1 MKQAICI
8 FEDEGYENLLP
19 LVYLRPAY
27 DLLCGILTLREKIVH
42 RFPKAKLILHTRNYL
57 TNFVKEKNPDF
68 PVNEF
73 DAENITFINGRL
85 LVDDSIAAAIKKLK
99 DDSLLFCD
107 KNVAAAKLS
116 KNNYAKIIFTD
127 GKINF
132 EQLTDIDEVYSDAK
146 FIDYPWNLVNNNGSE
161 IENDFALL
169 TKTSK
174 KNSKKFKAVEII
186 NKKNVFIGKRAQID
200 PYAVLDASNGPI
212 YIGNDARIMSH
223 ASIEGPAYIGEGSVV
238 KMHASIYHN
247 TSVGKICKV
256 GGEVENS
263 IIHSYS
269 NKQHEGFLGHS
280 YLGSWVNIGA
290 STNNSDL
297 KNNYGLVE
305 VLLNN
310 KPVNSGS
317 QFVGLFM
324 GDHSKTGI
332 NTMFNTGTVA
342 GVSCNI
348 FGNGFPRKFIPSFS
362 WCGSDSLKEY
372 DLQKAL
378 ETAQSVMERRNVE
391 ATDTEKELLRTVFE
405 LTRNE
410 RQTFGSK

>member
-1 MKQAICI
+1 MKQVICI

-19 LVYLRPAY
+19 LVYLRPTY
-27 DLLCGILTLREKIVH
+27 DLLCGILTLREKIS
-42 RFPKAKLILHTRNYL
+42 RCFPKSEIILHTRNYL
-57 TNFVKEKNPDF
+57 ADFVKEKNPNSA
-68 PVNEF
+68 VNEF
-73 DAENITFINGRL
+73 DAESITFINGRL
-85 LVDDSIAAAIKKLK
+85 LINDSIAATIKKLK
-99 DDSLLFCD
+99 DNSLLLCN
-107 KNVAAAKLS
+107 KNIAAAKLS
-116 KNNYAKIIFTD
+116 KNRYAKIFSTD

-132 EQLTDIDEVYSDAK
+132 EQLADVAEIHSDAK
-146 FIDYPWNLVNNNGSE
+146 FINYPWDLVNNNGSE

-169 TKTSK
+169 AKTSK
-174 KNSKKFKAVEII
+174 KNPKKFKAVEII
-186 NKKNVFIGKRAQID
+186 NKKNVFIGKRVKID
-200 PYAVLDASNGPI
+200 PYVVLDASNGPI

-223 ASIEGPAYIGEGSVV
+223 ASIEGPAYIGEGTVV
-238 KMHASIYHN
+238 KMHASVYHN
-247 TSVGKICKV
+247 TSIGKVCKV
-256 GGEVENS
+256 GGEIENS
-263 IIHSYS
+263 IIHSHS

-297 KNNYGLVE
+297 KNNYGIVE
-305 VLLNN
+305 VLINN

-348 FGNGFPRKFIPSFS
+348 FGNGFPPKFIPSFS
-362 WCGSDSLKEY
+362 WCGSGSLKEY

-378 ETAQSVMERRNVE
+378 ETAQTVMKRRNVE
-391 ATDTEKELLRTVFE
+391 KTNTEKELLKTVFE

-410 RQTFGSK
+410 RQTFGDK

>member
-8 FEDEGYENLLP
+8 FEDEGYKNLLP

-57 TNFVKEKNPDF
+57 TNFVKEKNPNSS
-68 PVNEF
+68 VNEF
-73 DAENITFINGRL
+73 DAKSITFINGRL

-116 KNNYAKIIFTD
+116 KKNYAKIISPD

-132 EQLTDIDEVYSDAK
+132 EQLTDIDEAHSDAK

-223 ASIEGPAYIGEGSVV
+223 ASIEGPAYIGESSVV

-378 ETAQSVMERRNVE
+378 ETAQTVMERRNVE

>member
-57 TNFVKEKNPDF
+57 TNFVKEKNPGF

-116 KNNYAKIIFTD
+116 KNNYAKIISTD

-132 EQLTDIDEVYSDAK
+132 EQLIDIDEAHSDAK

-324 GDHSKTGI
+324 GDHSKTSI

-378 ETAQSVMERRNVE
+378 DTAQTVMERRNVE
-391 ATDTEKELLRTVFE
+391 ATDTEKELLKTVFE

-410 RQTFGSK
+410 RQTFGDK

>member
-8 FEDEGYENLLP
+8 FEDDGYENLLP

-27 DLLCGILTLREKIVH
+27 DLLCGILTLREKITR
-42 RFPKAKLILHTRNYL
+42 RFPKAEIILHTRNYL
-57 TNFVKEKNPDF
+57 ADFVKEKNPGF
-68 PVNEF
+68 LVNEL
-73 DAENITFINGRL
+73 DAEIITFINGRL
-85 LVDDSIAAAIKKLK
+85 LVDDSIAASIKKLK
-99 DDSLLFCD
+99 EDSLLHCG

-116 KNNYAKIIFTD
+116 KRNYTKIILAD

-132 EQLTDIDEVYSDAK
+132 GQLTDIDQVNSNAK
-146 FIDYPWNLVNNNGSE
+146 LIDYPWDLVNYNGKE
-161 IENDFALL
+161 IENDFTLL
-169 TKTSK
+169 SK
-174 KNSKKFKAVEII
+174 SRQTNSKKFKAVEII
-186 NKKNVFIGKRAQID
+186 NKKNVFIGKRAIID
-200 PYAVLDASNGPI
+200 PFVVLDASNGPI

-223 ASIEGPAYIGEGSVV
+223 ASIEGPAYIGESTVV
-238 KMHASIYHN
+238 KMHASVYHN
-247 TSVGKICKV
+247 TSIGKVCKV

-263 IIHSYS
+263 IMHSYS

-297 KNNYGLVE
+297 KNNYGIVE
-305 VLLNN
+305 VLINN

-317 QFVGLFM
+317 QFAGLFM

-332 NTMFNTGTVA
+332 NTMFNTGTVV
-342 GVSCNI
+342 GVSCNV
-348 FGNGFPRKFIPSFS
+348 FGNGFPSKFIPSFS
-362 WCGSDSLKEY
+362 WCGLDSLNEY

-378 ETAQSVMERRNVE
+378 ETAQTVMKRRNVE
-391 ATDTEKELLRTVFE
+391 TTSTEKELLKTVFE

-410 RQTFGSK
+410 RQTTGGK